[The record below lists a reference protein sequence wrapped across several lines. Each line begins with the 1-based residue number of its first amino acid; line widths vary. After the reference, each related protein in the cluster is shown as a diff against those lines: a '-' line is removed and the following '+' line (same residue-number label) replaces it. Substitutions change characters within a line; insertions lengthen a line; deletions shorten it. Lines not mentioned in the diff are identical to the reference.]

1 MPPKIP
7 IPRRQ
12 QDPGW
17 VWRSAKA
24 IMFFFVQVLV
34 IVVAA
39 FTIVII
45 APRFLD
51 SITKSKPVSW
61 TALDPPTIL
70 SVEPLGKVKSH
81 LRTISQTITAFECS
95 EYNDL
100 PVLAVNHDT
109 QIFQVLVLIKVL
121 NNDLETEFLRSLSLT
136 NSPRDACSSI
146 RHLKIVTESVRRD
159 AALIVQALA
168 TAHSAQDATLKLSRT
183 ARESIQALIDQEEQA
198 TREIGFM
205 LKWPSWSSQSVQ
217 HRKKMHQS
225 NRDHV
230 RSLDNVIS
238 LLQQNLEVLASEI
251 SKFAEFEDGFGD
263 LECILSTREDVWSN
277 DLNWHRCLELPELE
291 DFKRSS
297 LDTLRMKIGKIGE
310 ERMLCRTFKQFYSL
324 ACLDR

>member
-24 IMFFFVQVLV
+24 TMFFFVQVLV

-70 SVEPLGKVKSH
+70 SVEPLGKVKPH

-100 PVLAVNHDT
+100 PVS
-109 QIFQVLVLIKVL
+109 

-277 DLNWHRCLELPELE
+277 DLNRHRCLELPELE

-297 LDTLRMKIGKIGE
+297 LDTLRMKIGKIGQ